1 MYEFENWEEDRGKE
15 DLSEDEVGYV
25 FGLQD
30 AAEERVPPDEENAP
44 TFRIQRRS
52 VTHSEV
58 GAKSPDYGKF
68 ISMCPT
74 STHLVLGTKFNY
86 ILRWDITDET
96 STVARLEPKAKVR
109 LDKVFASG
117 ADVLAACIEGSNYYI
132 NFKSKKPKPLLLNAM
147 KGLVVTCMA
156 SKGGKVVV
164 GTRQGDIFE
173 VDFASRKATKVFT
186 ITDNKNQPVP
196 ILDMEMETFPTDP
209 NKYLICAATSN
220 KLYEFVTLNNLESS
234 FKRYHNITKGA
245 YMTEICGNCLTSEI
259 KFHSEH
265 GSANTVVW
273 ITEVGIFMST
283 LRWGAQDIGVKVT
296 SDSEPVVIPL
306 KPLKITSMAIS
317 PITILA
323 FGSSEGQQSEQHLMA
338 INRLSQDIRT
348 IANLGKESY
357 GRALKLSHISSSSTK
372 RSYGRN
378 FLLTKDALLEIV
390 IINEDKELSAIYLSR
405 QEFDLAKKFAKDAT
419 QRQTILATEAQHLF
433 NGQMFQEAA
442 KKYAELT
449 TNHDSRKYAELTNSL
464 DPVENINVSLRIPT
478 FEEIALKFV
487 KHNAQEALLKFLI
500 TKLERTEGKQRL
512 QRTILA
518 SWIVESMLEKMGR
531 EKTNNEERER
541 TTATLDQFL
550 KDYSDDLPPDSTIE
564 LISSHGQSKQLL
576 HYAQC
581 IDDSRFVVE
590 SHIQNREFNKAVE
603 VLKQHPKPEDI
614 YFFAPTLINRAT
626 KSFTE
631 LLMKVKNLDSK
642 KLLPALQKCKQG
654 DSGDSGFVIK
664 YLEYLI
670 VDNHNRQPAIHNLLA
685 SLYSQV
691 DYNEDR
697 LLKFIRRQENN
708 PIFDL
713 KFILRICHHE
723 NHHKSCCAIYKI
735 LGLHESAVKEALRAN
750 DVELAK
756 KIARERDNR
765 TSDKKLWLL
774 IARHVIHLNNTNGA
788 LEIVRMS
795 DLNIEDILP
804 HLKDF
809 VEMKDFKNDVLK
821 SLENHNK
828 QIERLK
834 QDMVRYTKS
843 ADDLRSDI
851 ERHTRQPAKVT
862 ASNLCD
868 LSDKPILGHKFLV
881 FPCTHVFRVEEL
893 RKKLKE
899 YRHVVDEKSLAAQ
912 CPLCGLVMIEET
924 GNIFKDD
931 E

>member
-1 MYEFENWEEDRGKE
+1 
-15 DLSEDEVGYV
+15 V
-25 FGLQD
+25 
-30 AAEERVPPDEENAP
+30 
-44 TFRIQRRS
+44 
-52 VTHSEV
+52 
-58 GAKSPDYGKF
+58 AKSPEYGKF
-68 ISMCPT
+68 VSMCPT

-96 STVARLEPKAKVR
+96 STVARIEPKAKVT
-109 LDKVFASG
+109 LSKVFASG
-117 ADVLAACIEGSNYYI
+117 ADVLVACRESSNYYI
-132 NFKSKKPKPLLLNAM
+132 NFKTSKKPKPVLLNAM
-147 KGLVVTCMA
+147 KGLHVTCMA

-164 GTRQGDIFE
+164 GTRQGDIWE
-173 VDFASRKATKVFT
+173 VDFTARKATKVFI

-220 KLYEFVTLNNLESS
+220 KLYEFVTLNNMESS
-234 FKRYHNITKGA
+234 FKKYHNIKKGE
-245 YMTEICGNCLTSEI
+245 YMREVPGNCLTSEI

-265 GSANTVVW
+265 GSANTVIW
-273 ITEVGIFMST
+273 ITEVAIVMYM
-283 LRWGAQDIGVKVT
+283 LRWGAQDIGERVT
-296 SDSEPVVIPL
+296 SEPDERGVIRL
-306 KPLKITSMAIS
+306 EPLKITSMAIS

-323 FGSSEGQQSEQHLMA
+323 FGSHEGQSEQHLMA
-338 INRLSQDIRT
+338 INRLSQVIRT
-348 IANLGKESY
+348 VANLGKETY
-357 GRALKLSHISSSSTK
+357 GRALKLAHISSSSTK

-378 FLLTKDALLEIV
+378 FLLTKDYLLEID
-390 IINEDKELSAIYLSR
+390 IINEDKELSGIYLSR

-433 NGQMFQEAA
+433 DRRMFQEAA

-449 TNHDSRKYAELTNSL
+449 TNHDARKYAELTHNL

-487 KHNAQEALLKFLI
+487 KHNAQDALLKFLI
-500 TKLERTEGKQRL
+500 TKLERTDWKQSL

-518 SWIVESMLEKMGR
+518 SWIVESMLEKIGR
-531 EKTNNEERER
+531 EKTNHEERER

-550 KDYSDDLPPDSTIE
+550 KDYSLDLPPDSTIE

-576 HYAQC
+576 HYAEC
-581 IDDSRFVVE
+581 IEDSRFVVE
-590 SHIQNREFNKAVE
+590 SHIQNREFRKAVE

-642 KLLPALQKCKQG
+642 KLLPALQKTKPG
-654 DSGDSGFVIK
+654 ESDFVIK

-670 VDNHNRQPAIHNLLA
+670 KNQNRQPAIHNLLA

-691 DYNEDR
+691 DHTEDR
-697 LLKFIRRQENN
+697 LLLFIKSQENN

-723 NHHKSCCAIYKI
+723 NHPKSCCAIYKI

-756 KIARERDNR
+756 SIARERDNSDNR
-765 TSDKKLWLL
+765 TNDKKLWLL
-774 IARHVIHLNNTNGA
+774 IARHVIQLNDTSGA

-804 HLKDF
+804 HLPDF

-828 QIERLK
+828 EIERLK
-834 QDMVRYTKS
+834 QDMVRYTRS
-843 ADDLRSDI
+843 ADDLRGDI
-851 ERHTRQPAKVT
+851 ERQTRQPAT
-862 ASNLCD
+862 CTSSNLCD
-868 LSDKPILGHKFLV
+868 LSDKPILGHKFLL

-893 RKKLKE
+893 RKKLYE
-899 YRHVVDEKSLAAQ
+899 YRHVVDEKALGAQ

-924 GNIFKDD
+924 SNIFKD